1 MSATEVISAPQDL
14 HLIPDVSLDLVRG
27 PGQSSSAGP
36 QGEGLEGYDEEQI
49 AYMTDEWCIV
59 VDEKDLP
66 IGSATKEICMCYH
79 SPALGASIAN
89 SGTLFI

>member
-1 MSATEVISAPQDL
+1 MSANEVIALPQDL
-14 HLIPDVSLDLVRG
+14 LLVPGVSLDLVRG
-27 PGQSSSAGP
+27 PGQTTSASP

-66 IGSATKEICMCYH
+66 IGSATKEICTHCH
-79 SPALGASIAN
+79 SPGLGAPIAN
-89 SGTLFI
+89 T